1 MNNTLYE
8 LRELVIIPQ
17 PFMEDLRLPIV
28 VKLTNDKKELSGK
41 DFLNMV
47 NEISDKLM
55 EENKK
60 SDKRIFEPF
69 VLDGVE
75 IDSKWFDLDYL
86 ESFYYDKWTCDLST
100 DDAAEEYIQKKINEK
115 YKFFN
120 LYKIIDIL
128 VDNYGFV
135 LTDISCTHEEIIF

>member
-17 PFMEDLRLPIV
+17 VFEEDLRLPIV
-28 VKLTNDKKELSGK
+28 VKLTNNKKELSGK

-47 NEISDKLM
+47 NEISNKLM

-60 SDKRIFEPF
+60 NNKRIFEPF

-86 ESFYYDKWTCDLST
+86 ETFYYDKWTFDLST
-100 DDAAEEYIQKKINEK
+100 DDTAEEYIQKKIDEK

-128 VDNYGFV
+128 VDDYGFE

>member
-17 PFMEDLRLPIV
+17 VFEEDLRLPIV
-28 VKLTNDKKELSGK
+28 VKLTNNKKELSGK